1 MKLRKYLPVG
11 ALLLGMGCQHLRR
24 LLYSEYL
31 DSIGL
36 LKTGTGLEWGIYVL
50 TLCSL
55 LLFGL
60 AARNQQELDAAPSPV
75 LAALGQ
81 LAGGLGF
88 GWTALRYWGEMPGF
102 LGTAWKILGILCAI
116 CLLWQAY
123 CTKTGKRPHFLVL
136 LVPCLFWL
144 IHLIDNY
151 RGWSGQPQ
159 LQSYLFALLGTMAMA
174 LFTYYTA
181 GAAVGMGKPRLR
193 IFAALSAGFLC
204 LAAML
209 PGAEK
214 MRLLFMTSAL
224 WAVSSLYAKDQT
236 Q

>member
-1 MKLRKYLPVG
+1 MKLLRKYLPAG
-11 ALLLGMGCQHLRR
+11 ALLLGMECQHLRR

-31 DSIGL
+31 DSIGVL
-36 LKTGTGLEWGIYVL
+36 ETGTALEWGIYAL
-50 TLCSL
+50 TLFSL
-55 LLFGL
+55 LLFAI
-60 AARNQQELDAAPSPV
+60 AARNPREMDDTSSPI

-81 LAGGLGF
+81 LVGGLGF
-88 GWTALRYWGEMPGF
+88 GWTALRFHGEMPGL
-102 LGTAWKILGILCAI
+102 LGTLWRILGILSAF
-116 CLLWQAY
+116 CLLWSAY
-123 CTKTGKRPHFLVL
+123 CTITGRKPHFLAL

-159 LQSYLFALLGTMAMA
+159 LQSYLFALLGTMAMT

-181 GAAVGMGKPRLR
+181 AEVVGMGKPRLQT
-193 IFAALSAGFLC
+193 FTALCAGYLC

-214 MRLLFMTSAL
+214 MQLLCMTSAL
-224 WAVSSLYAKDQT
+224 WAVSSLNKK
-236 Q
+236 

>member
-1 MKLRKYLPVG
+1 MKLRNYLPVG
-11 ALLLGMGCQHLRR
+11 ALLLGMECQYLRR

-31 DSIGL
+31 DSIGVL
-36 LKTGTGLEWGIYVL
+36 ETGTALEWGIYAL
-50 TLCSL
+50 TLFSL
-55 LLFGL
+55 LLFAA
-60 AARNQQELDAAPSPV
+60 AARKPREMDVSSHPI

-81 LAGGLGF
+81 LAGGLGL
-88 GWTALRYWGEMPGF
+88 GWTALRYAGEMPGL
-102 LGTAWKILGILCAI
+102 LGTLWRILGILSAF

-123 CTKTGKRPHFLVL
+123 CSAAGKTPCFLAL

-144 IHLIDNY
+144 THLIDNY

-159 LQSYLFALLGTMAMA
+159 LQSYLFALLGTMAMT

-181 GAAVGMGKPRLR
+181 AEAAQMGKPRLR
-193 IFAALSAGFLC
+193 VFSALSAGFLC

-214 MRLLFMTSAL
+214 MQLLCMTSAL
-224 WAVSSLYAKDQT
+224 WAVSSL
-236 Q
+236 